1 MRSMEA
7 LRWLS
12 VVALGIWIGGLLT
25 LGIVVAPT
33 VFAVA
38 GSQGPGGGNELAGR
52 MFGAML
58 DAFQLVAWV
67 CAGLLLVSL
76 AARAAIG
83 PRPRRTALRTWT
95 VVAMLAAS
103 VAVKF
108 VVGPEIDSIRETTRG
123 AIAALSPDDPVRIR
137 FGRLHAASTGLMC
150 LTVLAG
156 LCLVWSETR
165 DRH

>member
-12 VVALGIWIGGLLT
+12 VVALAIWVGGLLT
-25 LGIVVAPT
+25 LGLVVAPT
-33 VFAVA
+33 VFAVLET
-38 GSQGPGGGNELAGR
+38 QPGGGTELAGR
-52 MFGAML
+52 VFGAIL
-58 DAFQLVAWV
+58 DDFQVVAWM
-67 CAGLLLVSL
+67 CAGLLLASL

-95 VVAMLAAS
+95 IMAMLAAS
-103 VAVKF
+103 IAVKF
-108 VVGPEIDSIRETTRG
+108 VIAPEIDSIRQSTNGPMATR
-123 AIAALSPDDPVRIR
+123 APDDPTRVR
-137 FGRLHAASTGLMC
+137 FGRLHAASTGLLC

-156 LCLVWSETR
+156 LGLVWSETR